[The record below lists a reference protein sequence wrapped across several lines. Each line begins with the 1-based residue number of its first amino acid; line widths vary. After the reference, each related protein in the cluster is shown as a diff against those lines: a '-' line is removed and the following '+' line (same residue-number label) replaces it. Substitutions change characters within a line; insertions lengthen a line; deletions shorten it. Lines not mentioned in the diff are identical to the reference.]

1 MNAALQPNMTRKFLC
16 ITMDIEA
23 DYANTQGQIRMFD
36 EPALFDRFVELVRR
50 TGVKVTGFIVTS
62 TLERYGEAVRKLESA
77 IPIEFALH
85 SHHHNTEIS
94 GEREEIELA
103 QRTFREFFGQ
113 DAIGYRAPIGSIT
126 REGLAN
132 LMELG
137 FRYDAS
143 VFPSI
148 RPGRNGYW
156 NTHMP
161 IEPFRVTRG
170 EDSILEFPF
179 PALPWI
185 RVNFGLPWI
194 KLYGMRLATLL
205 MRLFPPPYVVAL
217 TIHAHDLY
225 APHLSDGVTSAERMA
240 LLANSGQGFEIL
252 ETMIQRF
259 CADGYEFAFMSEI
272 CDYVDALPNLQHMPL
287 AEWRYHLFKD
297 MPCLPNSKKTSKSTL
312 NSPSASV

>member
-1 MNAALQPNMTRKFLC
+1 MTRKFLC

-23 DYANTQGQIRMFD
+23 DYANTQGHIRMFE
-36 EPALFDRFVELVRR
+36 EPALFDRFVDLVNRS
-50 TGVKVTGFIVTS
+50 GVKVTGFIVTS
-62 TLERYGEAVRKLESA
+62 ILPRYGESIRRLERE

-85 SHHHNTEIS
+85 SHHHDTEIS
-94 GEREEIELA
+94 GEREEIELS
-103 QRTFREFFGQ
+103 QRIFREFFGK

-126 REGLAN
+126 RAGLAN
-132 LMELG
+132 LMELS

-170 EDSILEFPF
+170 SDSILEFPF
-179 PALPWI
+179 PALPKI
-185 RVNFGLPWI
+185 RLNFGLPWI
-194 KLYGMRLATLL
+194 KLYGLGLASLL
-205 MRLFPPPYVVAL
+205 MRLFPPPHVVAL

-225 APHLSDGVTSAERMA
+225 APHHSDGVTSAERMA

-252 ETMIQRF
+252 EIMIQRF
-259 CADGYEFAFMSEI
+259 RALGYEFAFMSEI
-272 CDYVDALPNLQHMPL
+272 CDHVDSLPNLFSMPL
-287 AEWRYHLFKD
+287 DEWRYFLFKD
-297 MPCLPNSKKTSKSTL
+297 MPWPPNSKKTSKSMP
-312 NSPSASV
+312 NSPSASG